1 MYKELMIDWE
11 TLSLDPETAP
21 VLSVGIV
28 VFNLDDE
35 DSYDTLDSEDRS
47 QHTTFDVQSQLDAGR
62 KMSYDVVRWWIQQG
76 KMAQN
81 AVFKETGYRVHKW
94 LYDFYD
100 ILGPMN
106 VWGNGSI
113 FDVSLLE
120 SLSRTFD
127 VPIPKLMFRQTRDL
141 RTLRYLAGNPNM
153 QIPRGTAHD
162 ALEDAKYQVLCAQ
175 AYWRMI
181 HGGHD

>member
-11 TLSLDPETAP
+11 TLSANVEEAP

-47 QHTTFDVQSQLDAGR
+47 RYTVFDVQSQLDAGR
-62 KMSYDVVRWWIQQG
+62 KISYDTVRWWIQQG

-81 AVFKETGYRVHKW
+81 AAFKETGYSVHKW
-94 LYDFYD
+94 LHDFYD

-106 VWGNGSI
+106 IWGNGAT
-113 FDVSLLE
+113 FDISLLE
-120 SLSRTFD
+120 SLSRTFR
-127 VPIPKLMFRQTRDL
+127 VKIPKLMFRQARDL
-141 RTLRYLAGNPNM
+141 RTLRYLAGSPNL
-153 QIPRGTAHD
+153 QIPRGEAHD

-175 AYWRMI
+175 AYWRII
-181 HGGHD
+181 HGNHS